1 MYERPSLGER
11 RAQPTQPPDPPEGA
25 NINEKDDDGSWL
37 RALSPWAWGG
47 HWDRRHS
54 GNTPLHFAAYNGR
67 SELVQVL
74 LAAGPGAHTVPPRPV
89 SHTLGH
95 TFLWRAV
102 RFRSIFSTRV
112 SNVSF
117 LFGLCFRS
125 VLVSGESPLR
135 VRLIVQGVLKREVMT
150 EVPQSDHFGNL
161 PFYLTAGH
169 IWDHPEELV

>member
-1 MYERPSLGER
+1 MKGPRLVEGKLSRPNPPTPRKAPTSTR
-11 RAQPTQPPDPPEGA
+11 RTTTA
-25 NINEKDDDGSWL
+25 
-37 RALSPWAWGG
+37 
-47 HWDRRHS
+47 
-54 GNTPLHFAAYNGR
+54 R